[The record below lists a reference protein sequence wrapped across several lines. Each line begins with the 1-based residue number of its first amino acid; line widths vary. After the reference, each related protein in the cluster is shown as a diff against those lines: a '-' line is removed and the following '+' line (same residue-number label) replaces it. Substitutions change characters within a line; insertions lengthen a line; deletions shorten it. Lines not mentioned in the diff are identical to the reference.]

1 MRKADFINACSRCR
15 HEMKNEDKDV
25 QLIGFRR
32 LKILEAMFEGSPM
45 LKKDANCMGAF
56 TDTEH
61 VWEQA
66 VAANRMKGAVTA

>member
-1 MRKADFINACSRCR
+1 MKKADFINACSRCR
-15 HEMKNEDKDV
+15 REMQNDDNDV
-25 QLIGFRR
+25 QLLGFRR
-32 LKILEAMFEGSPM
+32 LKVLESVFESSPR

-66 VAANRMKGAVTA
+66 VAANREKGAVTA